1 MMRLL
6 ASAHPVHHIVIPMTL
21 SKALLAQL
29 LGLIIAIS
37 LIPLLP
43 MKFSGLVTFLI
54 LQSSCAMLS
63 SILLRQPRWWLPIHL
78 VFLPCATTL
87 LSLQLAAHWYLLI
100 FIVLTL
106 VFWGTIKGDV
116 PLFLS
121 STAVVEAVSQ
131 VITQESAQHFAELGA
146 GIGTV
151 TVPLAQQHPQ
161 LIINAWEKAPIPWVI
176 NIWRSRHY
184 ANSHCYR
191 SNLWSCDFSQY
202 DVIFVFLSPAVMPEL
217 GVKLRSTMR
226 PGSLLISSSFAIPDW
241 KPETIKQ
248 VNDMAKTQLFCYR
261 IADTN
266 E

>member
-1 MMRLL
+1 
-6 ASAHPVHHIVIPMTL
+6 MTS

-29 LGLIIAIS
+29 FGLFIAIS
-37 LIPLLP
+37 LTPLLP
-43 MKFSGLVTFLI
+43 IAFSGLVTFLL
-54 LQSSCAMLS
+54 LQSSGAMLGS
-63 SILLRQPRWWLPIHL
+63 KLLQQPRWWLAIHL
-78 VFLPCATTL
+78 FFLPAAL
-87 LSLQLAAHWYLLI
+87 ALHSLQLSAHWYLLI
-100 FIVLTL
+100 LIVLSL

-116 PLFLS
+116 PLYLS
-121 STAVVEAVSQ
+121 STAVVDAVSQ
-131 VITQESAQHFAELGA
+131 IITQESAQHFAELGA

-161 LIINAWEKAPIPWVI
+161 LIINAWEKAPLPWAI
-176 NIWRSRHY
+176 NVWRSRHY

-191 SNLWSCDFSQY
+191 SNLWNGDFSQY

-217 GVKLRSTMR
+217 GTKLQTTMR

-248 VNDMAKTQLFCYR
+248 LNDMAKTQLYCYR